1 LDINSG
7 IILHI
12 LFGYKFRNY
21 LPHFVWK
28 KIPELSS
35 THCLEE
41 DSGII
46 LHFLFGCKFGKKIPE
61 LSSTYCLEEDSG
73 IILHILFGCKFFSS
87 MHYNP

>member
-1 LDINSG
+1 MLVLNYYDTTTATTTSTFCLEENSR

-12 LFGYKFRNY
+12 LFGYKFGNY
-21 LPHFVWK
+21 LPHFVW
-28 KIPELSS
+28 
-35 THCLEE
+35 
-41 DSGII
+41 
-46 LHFLFGCKFGKKIPE
+46 KKIPE